1 MKRLISFASVLV
13 LGLLLAVGAMAQA
26 DSFGP
31 VRSAIRN
38 SNARELAQL
47 FAPNVELSFD
57 DGDKQSY
64 SATQAEFVMKDFF
77 AKHSPASFD
86 FIHYGGS
93 NEGTPYAVGKYV
105 GKDGTYRMFVKMKQT
120 GGSLK
125 IDNIAFTKE

>member
-13 LGLLLAVGAMAQA
+13 LGLLLAVGVMAQA

-47 FAPNVELSFD
+47 FAPSVELSFN
-57 DGDKQSY
+57 GDKQTY

-77 AKHSPASFD
+77 AKHPPTSFD
-86 FIHYGGS
+86 FNHYGGS
-93 NEGTPYAVGKYV
+93 NQGTPYAAGLYTDKEGVYS
-105 GKDGTYRMFVKMKQT
+105 MFVKMKT
-120 GGSLK
+120 ADGGLK
-125 IDNIAFTKE
+125 IATIDFKKE